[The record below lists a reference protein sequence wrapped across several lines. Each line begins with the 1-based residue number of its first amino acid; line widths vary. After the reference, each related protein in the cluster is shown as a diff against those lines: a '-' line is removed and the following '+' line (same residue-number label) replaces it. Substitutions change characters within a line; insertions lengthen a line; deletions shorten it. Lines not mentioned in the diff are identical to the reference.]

1 MATNKLSKYRQTLEM
16 AVKANNV
23 ENWQLFDYMNEL
35 IKQQQIC
42 YNGKAITKLNFLQLM
57 PAVGSTIVNFNIGK
71 DKRETTMSKLTID
84 KDVRQ
89 LLYDALQ
96 IQYKCY

>member
-1 MATNKLSKYRQTLEM
+1 
-16 AVKANNV
+16 
-23 ENWQLFDYMNEL
+23 MNEL

-42 YNGKAITKLNFLQLM
+42 YNDKAITKLNFLQLM
-57 PAVGSTIVNFNIGK
+57 PAVGNTIVNFNIGK
-71 DKRETTMSKLTID
+71 DKRETTMAKLTMD

-89 LLYDALQ
+89 LLHDALQ